1 MKLTSYV
8 AARIATAVD
17 DTGSTVVNPLSGVT
31 PKLDVFGVAFEGRV
45 SIILAGI
52 WALVLAAA
60 AGAVLLGGGKWAW
73 ASKVS
78 HSTEGALEGAAQ
90 FKGAAIAFGV
100 IAGASLVLGAI
111 IWAVQGTPATS

>member
-1 MKLTSYV
+1 MKLNYLASRVLTDV
-8 AARIATAVD
+8 T
-17 DTGSTVVNPLSGVT
+17 NPLEGIT
-31 PKLDVFGVAFEGRV
+31 PSLEVFGIEFQGRV
-45 SIILAGI
+45 TIILAGI
-52 WALVLAAA
+52 WALVLTAS

-100 IAGASLVLGAI
+100 VAAASVVLGAI
-111 IWAVQGTPATS
+111 IWVVQG